1 MLILLLLICLA
12 AIGVYLL
19 LPHFAGG
26 HQAFTDI
33 IIENVSNSGFNKS
46 GELQLF
52 YLILFAGAIILFLA
66 LHLSSFKRK
75 ENRKSGT
82 KDRPWYGLLL
92 LFPFLFYLLIFKQFN
107 IPLFGGLLL
116 FVVFNLLYQE
126 HAKEILLL
134 FALGYYAI
142 VSLLTL
148 IASRS
153 PVMELSSF
161 DLYLNTFIIGAL
173 LTAGLLLTARKPK
186 VAFGR
191 RALLVLQCF
200 LPGLLTLWLIDDY
213 LYQGELIE
221 VPFAK
226 GYTLFFVGFIVLSL
240 ILLILQAIRHWNR
253 NEKYYIGALTPILI
267 FIYHSFSACPM
278 YAQPDQHHHGE
289 QMIPWKQV
297 FTFGQSLYDE
307 YTPVSGLFPF
317 TNGFIQHVLLDG
329 TITDYSPA
337 ISITM
342 VLFCALTM
350 YLIYCHVKGGYAT
363 VIAILFSLPSYNRQY
378 MVLPMLLLLTLPQLF
393 KRKNLW
399 LQLWLFGC
407 FLSGL
412 YYPLYGAGVL
422 LGTLPMG
429 VYQVVT
435 YLKSGSL
442 KKDCKSPLFYIT
454 WVIFLIPVFISV
466 PTLINMLKHTLTYS
480 SQTIMADGI
489 MVFGQNP
496 PDAFLPYLPSLG
508 LRRTIYLS
516 FRFLLPIAG
525 IWLFVFCL
533 YHVFRIWKRNKRF
546 SQPLPV
552 MLLFVFI
559 AGAIA
564 LLIPYSYTLVRAD
577 INVILSR
584 TSYILV
590 AICGIY
596 LPVMLLRYG
605 KGLLKG
611 PVFYCTVGA
620 CFALPMMIY
629 FQVSWM
635 KTPDMWVY
643 PNGESQLVMDD
654 ADKLYSY
661 YQVPDTF
668 LKSEDTGLPDKYQQL
683 LGRGFMVADQ
693 LHYITDY
700 AAVMEKCLSVDE
712 NIAFMALDGMG
723 FYDYLG
729 VKCSVTG
736 YLPAARSY
744 EAQQEIWMQ
753 AEKSLP
759 VVFYIRPDCNYYIL
773 RFMLD
778 TGYVYCGEDAAFY
791 PPALYK
797 ALYPEKTAGDDYR
810 IYAEAT
816 DFGFHPSSF
825 GASLDSLLPIF
836 YEETGK
842 SLSEGTLPATF
853 SGMEYDFLYIEFDE
867 DSIKEIPQDS
877 VLILTWKDAEG
888 NDFEGNYVSCLIHE
902 DKLLIPMGMNPC
914 WLLSSITDF
923 TLSVHAPESNEVLY
937 ETTYQKLAASE
948 TNGPAFI
955 KELSLMQLDTDR

>member
-1 MLILLLLICLA
+1 MLILLLMICLA
-12 AIGVYLL
+12 AIAVYLL
-19 LPHFAGG
+19 FPLFAGS

-46 GELQLF
+46 DELHMFWQ
-52 YLILFAGAIILFLA
+52 ILFVGAVVLVLA
-66 LHLSSFKRK
+66 LNLVSLKRK
-75 ENRKSGT
+75 GRRSTKS
-82 KDRPWYGLLL
+82 KNRPWYGLLL
-92 LFPFLFYLLIFKQFN
+92 LFPFLFYLFIFKQFS
-107 IPLFGGLLL
+107 IPLFGGLFL
-116 FVVFNLLYQE
+116 FVVCSLLCKEYT
-126 HAKEILLL
+126 KEILLL
-134 FALGYYAI
+134 FALGYYAV

-148 IASRS
+148 MASCS
-153 PVMELSSF
+153 PVMELTAF
-161 DLYLNTFIIGAL
+161 DLYWNTFIIGSL
-173 LTAGLLLTARKPK
+173 LTAGLLLTAKKPK

-191 RALLVLQCF
+191 RTILVLQCF
-200 LPGLLTLWLIDDY
+200 LPGLLALWLIDDY
-213 LYQGELIE
+213 LYQGKLIK
-221 VPFAK
+221 VPFAT
-226 GYTLFFVGFIVLSL
+226 GYTLFFIGLIALSL

-253 NEKYYIGALTPILI
+253 NEKYFVGAMTPILI

-289 QMIPWKQV
+289 QMMPWNQV
-297 FTFGQSLYDE
+297 FSFGQSLYDE

-329 TITDYSPA
+329 TVTDYSPA

-350 YLIYCHVKGGYAT
+350 YLIYRHVKGGYAT
-363 VIAILFSLPSYNRQY
+363 VIAILFSLPCYNRQY
-378 MVLPMLLLLTLPQLF
+378 MVLPMLLLLTLPRLF
-393 KRKNLW
+393 QRKNLW
-399 LQLWLFGC
+399 LQLWIFGC

-429 VYQVVT
+429 IYQLLAYV
-435 YLKSGSL
+435 KSGEIQ
-442 KKDCKSPLFYIT
+442 KDRKSPLFYIT
-454 WVIFLIPVFISV
+454 WVIFMIPVFICIPMLV
-466 PTLINMLKHTLTYS
+466 NMLKHTLIYS

-489 MVFGQNP
+489 MLFGQNP
-496 PDAFLPYLPSLG
+496 PDAFLPYLPFPG
-508 LRRTIYLS
+508 LRQAFYIS
-516 FRFLLPIAG
+516 FRFLLPIVG

-533 YHVFRIWKRNKRF
+533 YYVVRIWNRNKRF

-552 MLLFVFI
+552 ILLFSLI
-559 AGAIA
+559 AGAVTLMIS
-564 LLIPYSYTLVRAD
+564 YSYTLVRAD
-577 INVILSR
+577 TNLILSR

-590 AICGIY
+590 AVCGIY
-596 LPVMLLRYG
+596 LPVMLLHYG
-605 KGLLKG
+605 KGVLKG
-611 PVFYCTVGA
+611 SAFYCTVGA

-668 LKSEDTGLPDKYQQL
+668 LKSGDTGLPDKYQKL

-700 AAVMEKCLSVDE
+700 AAVMEKCLAVDE

-729 VKCSVTG
+729 AKCSVTG

-744 EAQQEIWMQ
+744 EAQQEIWLQ
-753 AEKSLP
+753 AKKSLP
-759 VVFYIRPDCNYYIL
+759 VVFYIRPDCNYYIF

-778 TGYVYCGEDAAFY
+778 AGYVYCAEDDAFY
-791 PPALYK
+791 PPALYE
-797 ALYPEKTAGDDYR
+797 ALYPEEAGDDYR
-810 IYAEAT
+810 LYGDAV

-825 GASLDSLLPIF
+825 GASMDSLMPIF
-836 YEETGK
+836 YEDKTK
-842 SLSEGTLPATF
+842 SLSVGNLPARF
-853 SGMEYDFLYIEFDE
+853 SGMEYDFLYIGFEE
-867 DSIKEIPQDS
+867 ESIKEFPQDS
-877 VLILTWKDAEG
+877 VLILTWRSEEGDALEG
-888 NDFEGNYVSCLIHE
+888 AYVSCLIHE

-914 WLLSSITDF
+914 WLLSSMTDF
-923 TLSVHAPESNEVLY
+923 TLSVHAPESNDVLY
-937 ETTYQKLAASE
+937 ETTYKKLAASE
-948 TNGPAFI
+948 EDAPAFI
-955 KELSLMQLDTDR
+955 KELSLMQLNVDR